1 METEKRS
8 LPETAYKE
16 LPPGKTYTP
25 FVPAK
30 KIIAEADLRSILW
43 GLGMSLF
50 FTFSIAYLGL
60 KVGTVPEA
68 AIPIAILAV
77 GLGYLFKRRSTIL
90 ENVILQSIGSASG
103 AIVAGAIFTI
113 PALYILGLPADILK
127 IFLSTF
133 LGGCLGIFFLI
144 PLRRYFVRDQH
155 GKLPFPEA
163 TATTEILVSG
173 ESGGEQAKLLI
184 AGVAVSMVYEFLAIA
199 VRAWNELITFRFLG
213 FADKAALKA
222 KMVLKIDAL
231 SAFLGLGYVIGLRYN
246 AVIVAGGLLTHLAFI
261 PIVWFIGQYLT
272 GPVYPGT
279 VPIKEMS
286 EVMIFSKY
294 VRNIGIG
301 AIFMAGILG
310 IVKSMPVMVRSLSVG
325 FKEIFRGKKG
335 GPVREV
341 ERTDRDLKMSTIL
354 LGLLATTAGLF
365 FYFLWISNVKY
376 AIFGV
381 VICFVLSFLFTTVAA
396 YAIAIVGTNPVSGM
410 TLITIILSSVLL
422 IGAGLSGTAGMA
434 VALLIGAVVCTA
446 LSLSG
451 SFITD
456 LKVGYWLGATP
467 RNQERFKF
475 TGVFVAALTVGLA
488 IFILDKA
495 FSFQSGALAAPQA
508 NVMAAV
514 IKSLMSHEPVTW
526 ALYGMG
532 VFIALAVELAGAP
545 TLAFAL
551 GMYLPLELTTPLLV
565 GGFLSHLV
573 KKSSKNEAL
582 STARNNRG
590 TLIASGFIAGGALV
604 GIILAILKILK
615 IDRLFSWG
623 IPLVLQGGRWVD
635 GEPRAWFNQYG
646 EIISIIAFLILI
658 GYVYLSARRAKIP
671 ASEPATARAKAL
683 RKKGAK

>member
-1 METEKRS
+1 MESEKRF
-8 LPETAYKE
+8 LPASAYKE

-30 KIIAEADLRSILW
+30 KLISEASPRAILW

-77 GLGYLFKRRSTIL
+77 GLGYAYKRRNTIL
-90 ENVILQSIGSASG
+90 ENVIIQSIGSASG

-113 PALYILGLPADILK
+113 PALYILGLPADVLK

-144 PLRRYFVRDQH
+144 PLRRYFCVEQH
-155 GKLPFPEA
+155 GKLPFPEG

-173 ESGGEQAKLLI
+173 ESGGAQAKLLI
-184 AGVAVSMVYEFLAIA
+184 MGVAVSMVYEFLAIA
-199 VRAWNELITFRFLG
+199 VRVWNELLTFRFLG
-213 FADKAALKA
+213 FADKIAVKA
-222 KMVLKIDAL
+222 KMVLKLDAL

-246 AVIVAGGLLTHLAFI
+246 AVIVAGGLLSHLAFI
-261 PIVWFIGQYLT
+261 PIVWFIGQHLT

-279 VPIKEMS
+279 VPISRMS
-286 EVMIFSKY
+286 EVQIFSTY

-301 AIFMAGILG
+301 AIFMAGVLG
-310 IVKSMPVMVRSLSVG
+310 IIKSMPVMVRSLSLG

-335 GPVREV
+335 GGHEV
-341 ERTDRDLKMSTIL
+341 KRTDRDLRMSTIL

-381 VICFVLSFLFTTVAA
+381 VICFVLSFLFTTVSA

-446 LSLSG
+446 LALSG

-456 LKVGYWLGATP
+456 LKIGYWLGATP

-475 TGVFVAALTVGLA
+475 AGVFVAALTVGLA
-488 IFILDKA
+488 IAILDRA

-508 NVMAAV
+508 NLMAAV

-526 ALYGMG
+526 ILYGMG
-532 VFIALAVELAGAP
+532 AFIALTVELAGAP

-551 GMYLPLELTTPLLV
+551 GMYLPLALTTPLLI
-565 GGFLSHLV
+565 GGFLAHLV
-573 KKSSKNEAL
+573 KKSTKDAELATL
-582 STARNNRG
+582 RNNRG

-604 GIILAILKILK
+604 GIILALLKILK
-615 IDRLFSWG
+615 LDHFISWG
-623 IPLVLQGGRWVD
+623 IPMVFNGKSWID
-635 GEPRAWFNQYG
+635 GQAMPWFDKNG
-646 EIISIIAFLILI
+646 EIISLIAFLILI
-658 GYVYLSARRAKIP
+658 NYVYWSARRAKAAVAAAP
-671 ASEPATARAKAL
+671 KG
-683 RKKGAK
+683 KK